1 MGALLDAALDRAF
14 ADGSEP
20 VRYIQIGG
28 NDGVHEDPLYPHHA
42 AGKYDFAWGH
52 IYEPVPEYFELLVAN
67 MKPFEYVT
75 CHECAVDSADRPGTR
90 TFNYVSP
97 HDVRDHDLP
106 PSSKGIGSFTRDRNA
121 LGGIGY
127 TEAKFKRIE
136 SYIRTI
142 DVKTVPARIVTAEH
156 RDANLLVTDCEG
168 HDIDIISAILDD
180 EAFRPRII
188 QFEYLG
194 GFDDLLT
201 RTIARLKQ
209 RGYEIA
215 RPGKDV
221 ICERVGAGQP

>member
-1 MGALLDAALDRAF
+1 MGEILDAALDRAF
-14 ADGSEP
+14 GGRSEP
-20 VRYIQIGG
+20 IRYIQIGG
-28 NDGVHEDPLYPHHA
+28 NDGVHEDPLYAHHV
-42 AGKYDFAWGH
+42 AGKYDFAWGQV
-52 IYEPVPEYFELLVAN
+52 YEPVPEYFELLVAN
-67 MKPFEYVT
+67 MKPFPYVH
-75 CHECAVDSADRPGTR
+75 CHRLAVDNRSEPGTR

-121 LGGIGY
+121 LGGVGY
-127 TEAKFKRIE
+127 ADAKFRRIE

-142 DVKTVPARIVTAEH
+142 DVRTIPADSVVAEYG
-156 RDANLLVTDCEG
+156 DANLLVTDCEG
-168 HDIDIISAILDD
+168 HDIDIISAILDT

-194 GFDDLLT
+194 KFDELLQET
-201 RTIARLKQ
+201 LRRLKD

-221 ICERVGAGQP
+221 ICQLA

>member
-1 MGALLDAALDRAF
+1 MGELLDAALERAF
-14 ADGSEP
+14 GSGSETI
-20 VRYIQIGG
+20 RYIQIGG
-28 NDGVHEDPLYPHHA
+28 NDGVHEDPLYAHHV
-42 AGKYDFAWGH
+42 AGKFNFDWGQ
-52 IYEPVPEYFELLVAN
+52 IYEPVPEYFELLVQN
-67 MKPFEYVT
+67 MKPFPYVH
-75 CHECAVDSADRPGTR
+75 CHEQAVDNRSEPGTR

-127 TEAKFKRIE
+127 SEAKFKRIE

-142 DVKTVPARIVTAEH
+142 DVRTIPAAEVVS
-156 RDANLLVTDCEG
+156 RFSDTNLLVTDCEG
-168 HDIDIISAILDD
+168 HDIDIISAILDS

-194 GFDDLLT
+194 RFEDLLNAT
-201 RTIARLKQ
+201 LGRLRD

-221 ICERVGAGQP
+221 ICQLA